1 MGTIGSINISLEIF
15 GSLISFIII
24 LCLAISEN
32 RHTRLNRL
40 YLRVVI
46 CNIAVMLCD
55 ALAIALKG
63 GMDPVNYYG
72 VRIANFCAFCL
83 DYVIV
88 ALFADYLEAF
98 IATKTKPSPR
108 PFRIV
113 RAICATGI
121 LLVVISQ
128 WNHMYYRIDENNM
141 YVRGDWFW
149 LSQAVGLLCAA
160 VYLCVIFR
168 YRKHMKKKEFYLF
181 LLYIMA
187 PGIAAVVQTWIYGIA
202 LLYIATT
209 LFVLG
214 VYIVIQSDQTRLLKE
229 KELELAESR
238 IDIMLS
244 QIQPHF
250 LYNSLTAIRELC
262 MRDPEEAWEAIGTF
276 SSYLRGNI
284 DSLTQERMILFRK
297 ELEHVKAYLSL
308 EEKRLGEKLRVVFRI
323 EAEDFMLPA
332 LTLQP
337 VVENAVRYGI
347 EGRKNGGT
355 VTIETFRKE
364 DGVHIVVTDDGP
376 GFEPGKPK
384 QDGRGHVG
392 LANVGG
398 RLASVCGGSLEIK
411 SGPGAGT
418 GVTIIV
424 PQGGLFK

>member
-113 RAICATGI
+113 RAICAAGI

-160 VYLCVIFR
+160 VYLCIIFR
-168 YRKHMKKKEFYLF
+168 YRKHMKRKEFYLF

-209 LFVLG
+209 LFVPGTDVDYPLVADEG
-214 VYIVIQSDQTRLLKE
+214 NYYLTHDVYGG
-229 KELELAESR
+229 ESVYGA
-238 IDIMLS
+238 IYLDESNKGDL
-244 QIQPHF
+244 QQPHLIIYDHNMKDGSMF
-250 LYNSLTAIRELC
+250 AGLHKFEDKAFFDENRLVKIYTPEGRLDFEIFAAHA
-262 MRDPEEAWEAIGTF
+262 RDDAYIPAVYGTEDKDGIAR
-276 SSYLRGNI
+276 Y
-284 DSLTQERMILFRK
+284 
-297 ELEHVKAYLSL
+297 
-308 EEKRLGEKLRVVFRI
+308 LGEIAGTTDEKANLRMEGVTD
-323 EAEDFMLPA
+323 EDA
-332 LTLQP
+332 ILTLSTCVRGEDEQRY
-337 VVENAVRYGI
+337 VVEARYM
-347 EGRKNGGT
+347 
-355 VTIETFRKE
+355 
-364 DGVHIVVTDDGP
+364 
-376 GFEPGKPK
+376 
-384 QDGRGHVG
+384 
-392 LANVGG
+392 
-398 RLASVCGGSLEIK
+398 GSR
-411 SGPGAGT
+411 AG
-418 GVTIIV
+418 
-424 PQGGLFK
+424 